1 MEKQKGCYYCERDR
15 SFQELLFEVCD
26 LKISKVFF
34 CKDQTLPGR
43 CTIMFRNHYEELYEI
58 PRALRNEF
66 MEDVCVLAQTIQEL
80 YGADKINYGIYG
92 DEVRHVHVTICPK
105 YRDKLGW
112 GRPFEMFPE
121 HRVFLTPE
129 QYEAEIE
136 RLRDALLKKR
146 GMKE

>member
-66 MEDVCVLAQTIQEL
+66 MEDV
-80 YGADKINYGIYG
+80 
-92 DEVRHVHVTICPK
+92 
-105 YRDKLGW
+105 
-112 GRPFEMFPE
+112 
-121 HRVFLTPE
+121 
-129 QYEAEIE
+129 
-136 RLRDALLKKR
+136 
-146 GMKE
+146 